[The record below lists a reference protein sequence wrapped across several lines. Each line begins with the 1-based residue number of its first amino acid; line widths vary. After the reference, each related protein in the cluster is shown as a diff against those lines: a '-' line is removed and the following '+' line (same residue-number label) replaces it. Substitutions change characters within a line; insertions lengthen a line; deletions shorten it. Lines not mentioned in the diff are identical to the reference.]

1 MYWVITAR
9 GLERGE
15 TVPEELTAPRPSAVS
30 VVPGEPEAAVSNL
43 RRSRTSMAM
52 IAERYYSARSTWRFP
67 SNRGEVPRYM
77 QRAFRWKTF
86 GLMTLQLCAVL
97 LIAVPLREAELLDL
111 ITYPEEMGNLL
122 RQGIVYSFGVL
133 NLLCI
138 LLLHCYKDHFPAN
151 YLLLVITTLSSGVF
165 WSMAY
170 NKNFMTMMQ
179 FEILAIL
186 CITMFCA
193 TVISRILSGLERKL
207 HGSVVLLLS
216 FFPGWC
222 TGCCAIL
229 LQRFLLTPPVPLE
242 LAGACSLSAI
252 LIGILFLDVG
262 PLLVRC
268 DPDDFMRVIVSMNS
282 TMMVVV
288 SIPFFFLAF
297 CMLRLDHRED
307 DLAPVPELPGS
318 AAMQPVPQPELQPR
332 VSAVTGAE
340 RLGVAY

>member
-1 MYWVITAR
+1 MEVEADR
-9 GLERGE
+9 LERGE
-15 TVPEELTAPRPSAVS
+15 TVPEELTIARPSAVS
-30 VVPGEPEAAVSNL
+30 VVPGEPEGNPANL

-52 IAERYYSARSTWRFP
+52 MMGRYSDRSSWRFP
-67 SNRGEVPRYM
+67 TNRGQVPRYM

-86 GLMTLQLCAVL
+86 GLMTLQLFTVL
-97 LIAVPLREAELLDL
+97 LIAVPLRQARLLDRF
-111 ITYPEEMGNLL
+111 TYPEETENLL

-133 NLLCI
+133 NLVCL

-151 YLLLVITTLSSGVF
+151 YLLLVATTVISGIF

-170 NKNFMTMMQ
+170 SKNFMTLMQ

-186 CITMFCA
+186 CITMFCT

-207 HGSVVLLLS
+207 NGSVVLALS

-222 TGCCAIL
+222 IGCCAVL
-229 LQRFLLTPPVPLE
+229 LQRVLLMPPVPLE

-282 TMMVVV
+282 CMMVVV

-307 DLAPVPELPGS
+307 ELAPVALPN
-318 AAMQPVPQPELQPR
+318 AAGTAAGQQPELQPR
-332 VSAVTGAE
+332 VSALAQAQRFGA
-340 RLGVAY
+340 AY